1 MSTYKRILSAVLVF
15 GFIGLVAACDNPV
28 EDELDDDHAEVE
40 GVALMVGGEE
50 VVRVLEGEV
59 TGELEIAADGGSV
72 EIDVEFLDHDGDR
85 IHAEDLDEDFS
96 LGWEIADESVVTA
109 SQTGDWSFSLTP
121 GAAGVTDLSVQ
132 LMHGGH
138 ADFTTP
144 DIHVHVE

>member
-1 MSTYKRILSAVLVF
+1 MSTFKSIFSVILVF
-15 GFIGLVAACDNPV
+15 GLIGLVAACDNPV
-28 EDELDDDHAEVE
+28 EDEQDDDHAEVE

-72 EIDVEFLDHDGDR
+72 DVDVEFLDHDGDR

-96 LGWEIADESVVTA
+96 LGWELSEEGVVTA
-109 SQTGDWSFSLTP
+109 TQTGTWSFSLTP
-121 GAAGVTDLSVQ
+121 VSAGVTDLSVQ